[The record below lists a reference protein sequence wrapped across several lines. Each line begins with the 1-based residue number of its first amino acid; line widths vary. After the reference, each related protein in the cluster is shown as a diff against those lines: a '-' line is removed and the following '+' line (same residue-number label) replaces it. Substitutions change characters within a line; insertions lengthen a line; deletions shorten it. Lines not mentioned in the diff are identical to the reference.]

1 MPVIFESGS
10 RHQALYAMAVTFL
23 TFGAY
28 AMVMPYSKKEDN
40 FYALA
45 AQGVIFFNLMSAL
58 AQPLG
63 AGMDAALSTLVI
75 GFTVLA
81 AGLSMHEMPK
91 KIKAKL
97 AAKKTSTAPRTVKE
111 NESWTDDEKKPSELK
126 A

>member
-1 MPVIFESGS
+1 
-10 RHQALYAMAVTFL
+10 MAVTFL

-28 AMVMPYSKKEDN
+28 AMVMPYAKKEDN

-91 KIKAKL
+91 KIMAKL
-97 AAKKTSTAPRTVKE
+97 GAKKTSSSPSTRVK
-111 NESWTDDEKKPSELK
+111 ESWTEDGKKPSALK
-126 A
+126 ANRVAPTGWGVKAAV

>member
-10 RHQALYAMAVTFL
+10 THQALYAMAVTFL

-28 AMVMPYSKKEDN
+28 AMVMPYAKKEDN

-45 AQGVIFFNLMSAL
+45 VQGVIFFNLMSAL

-81 AGLSMHEMPK
+81 AGLSMHETPK

-97 AAKKTSTAPRTVKE
+97 AAKKTSTAPRTVEE